1 MALGMDLI
9 IPYKI
14 KRGEVGGD
22 YELKLDPWQHFAND
36 FSLKKKHKCLLT
48 FKWKSRPV
56 FSFCVW
62 EFFLLLF
69 STDSW
74 LQQPW
79 NIKETSI
86 YVT

>member
-36 FSLKKKHKCLLT
+36 FSLKKKKT
-48 FKWKSRPV
+48 SV
-56 FSFCVW
+56 F
-62 EFFLLLF
+62 
-69 STDSW
+69 
-74 LQQPW
+74 
-79 NIKETSI
+79 
-86 YVT
+86 